1 MYDLVNDLPDLPEHS
16 NEIYYTV
23 ASGKLK
29 TRVTGKYGLYPY
41 DKWQKE
47 LLRAV
52 DGDNFYNVFRA
63 CAKSNIKKRVWKKED
78 HIKAEQQSAQAMWK
92 DWRFMQYFMVVEY
105 VDTEMRNKTNNPYCK
120 FSLEVFKATWS
131 KIKLDWEF
139 QNS

>member
-63 CAKSNIKKRVWKKED
+63 CAKSNIKKTSMEEGRP
-78 HIKAEQQSAQAMWK
+78 HQSGTTICSS
-92 DWRFMQYFMVVEY
+92 YVEGLAFY
-105 VDTEMRNKTNNPYCK
+105 AVLYGGGIC
-120 FSLEVFKATWS
+120 
-131 KIKLDWEF
+131 
-139 QNS
+139 